1 MNRKSMKGHG
11 EFICRM
17 AVLMSLVA
25 LAIDA
30 VLPALAQIGASFGVV
45 NDNDNQLVI
54 SLFFLGMACG
64 QMLYGPFSDSYGR
77 KPALYLGIS
86 VFVVGSLVSLMA
98 ASFAAMLAGRILQG
112 FGICCCRVVAM
123 AMIRDSLEGREMA
136 RAMALIMVIFIIV
149 PAIAPSLGQLILFI
163 GDWRGIFALIVV
175 AAAASLL
182 WTYLRQPE
190 TLAPERRRRF
200 TASVIG
206 AGIVETLR
214 HPLSRAYTLASGI
227 IFGGFIGYLNSAQQI
242 LQAQYRLGDA
252 FSLYFGVLAA
262 AIGLASF
269 VNAKLVMRFGVER
282 PSLLALLVLSG
293 CSLVFALV
301 AGWVPQAAGL
311 WPFMVY
317 LIIAFFCFG
326 VLFGG
331 FSTLAVQPLGHI
343 AGVATSVISSL
354 QTLVSTLVGGI
365 IGWCYNGTVLP
376 LVWGFFLCGAVSLAI
391 MVHVRRIT
399 GKKETSRER

>member
-1 MNRKSMKGHG
+1 MARTQGRGRG

-30 VLPALAQIGASFGVV
+30 VLPALGEIGASFGVV
-45 NDNDNQLVI
+45 DGNDNQLVI

-64 QMLYGPFSDSYGR
+64 QMLYGPFSDAFGR
-77 KPALYLGIS
+77 KSALYLGIS
-86 VFVVGSLVSLMA
+86 VFLVGSLVSLLA
-98 ASFAAMLAGRILQG
+98 TSFAVMLIGRVLQG

-136 RAMALIMVIFIIV
+136 RVMSLIMVIFIIV
-149 PAIAPSLGQLILFI
+149 PAIAPALGQLILLLSS
-163 GDWRGIFALIVV
+163 WRGIFALILV

-190 TLAPERRRRF
+190 TLPPEKRRRF
-200 TASVIG
+200 TAAVIG

-214 HPLSRAYTLASGI
+214 HPISRAYTLASGI
-227 IFGGFIGYLNSAQQI
+227 IFGCFIGYLNSAQQI
-242 LQAQYRLGDA
+242 LQIHYRLGDA
-252 FSLYFGVLAA
+252 FSLYFGILAV
-262 AIGLASF
+262 AIGVSSF
-269 VNAKLVMRFGVER
+269 ANAKLVMRFGVER
-282 PSLLALLVLSG
+282 PSFLALLVLSG
-293 CSLVFALV
+293 SSLAFALI
-301 AGWVPQAAGL
+301 AGWVPGGAGL
-311 WPFMVY
+311 WPFMVF
-317 LIIAFFCFG
+317 LILAFFCFG

-354 QTLVSTLVGGI
+354 QTLVSTLVGGV
-365 IGWCYNGTVLP
+365 IGWCYNDTVLP
-376 LVWGFFLCGAVSLAI
+376 LTWGFFFCGAASLAI
-391 MVHVRRIT
+391 MVHVRRRYGT
-399 GKKETSRER
+399 ATVT

>member
-1 MNRKSMKGHG
+1 MSRKSRKGHG

-30 VLPALAQIGASFGVV
+30 VLPALGQIGASFGVV
-45 NDNDNQLVI
+45 DGNDNQLVI

-86 VFVVGSLVSLMA
+86 VFVVGSIVSLMA
-98 ASFAAMLAGRILQG
+98 ASFAAMLTGRVLQG

-136 RAMALIMVIFIIV
+136 RVMSLIMVIFIIV
-149 PAIAPSLGQLILFI
+149 PAIAPSLGQLILFVS
-163 GDWRGIFALIVV
+163 DWRGIFALLVV

-206 AGIVETLR
+206 AGVVETLR

-242 LQAQYRLGDA
+242 LQLQYRLGDA

-262 AIGLASF
+262 AIGLSSF
-269 VNAKLVMRFGVER
+269 VNARLVMRFGVER
-282 PSLLALLVLSG
+282 PSFLALLVLSG
-293 CSLVFALV
+293 CSLVFALA
-301 AGWVPQAAGL
+301 AGWFPDAAGL
-311 WPFMVY
+311 WPFMAY

-365 IGWCYNGTVLP
+365 IGWCYNGTILP
-376 LVWGFFLCGAVSLAI
+376 LVWGFFFCGAVSLAI
-391 MVHVRRIT
+391 MVHVRRIA
-399 GKKETSRER
+399 GKQEASR

>member
-1 MNRKSMKGHG
+1 MSRKSRKGRG

-30 VLPALAQIGASFGVV
+30 VLPALGQIGTSFGVV
-45 NDNDNQLVI
+45 DGNDNQLVI

-77 KPALYLGIS
+77 KPAIYLGIS
-86 VFVVGSLVSLMA
+86 VFVVGSIVSLTA
-98 ASFAAMLAGRILQG
+98 VSFAAMLTGRILQG
-112 FGICCCRVVAM
+112 FGICCCRVVGM

-136 RAMALIMVIFIIV
+136 RAMSLIMVIFIIV
-149 PAIAPSLGQLILFI
+149 PALAPSLGQLILFVS
-163 GDWRGIFALIVV
+163 DWRSIFGLIVV

-182 WTYLRQPE
+182 WTFLRQPE

-200 TASVIG
+200 AASVIG

-242 LQAQYRLGDA
+242 LQLQYRLGDA

-262 AIGLASF
+262 AIGLSSF
-269 VNAKLVMRFGVER
+269 INARLVMRFGVER
-282 PSLLALLVLSG
+282 PSFLALLVLSG

-301 AGWVPQAAGL
+301 AGEVSEAAGL
-311 WPFMVY
+311 WPFMAY

-326 VLFGG
+326 ILFGG

-376 LVWGFFLCGAVSLAI
+376 LVWGFFFCGTVSLAI
-391 MVHVRRIT
+391 MVYVRRIE
-399 GKKETSRER
+399 GKRKASR